1 MSDQVHDTPTAGF
14 ISADPRTLTALGERV
29 AIVETKVS
37 GLQAVVEKIS
47 ANIHGMNNELM
58 KIQVV
63 GGRNSDTLDGLKT
76 NVAER
81 GVQIA
86 EFRANV
92 TAQLV
97 ELRSETATQVSK
109 LATAVEALSTKS
121 YLLEGAWGATV
132 RISAAIVASIGIL
145 GMLAKL
151 LGFVR

>member
-1 MSDQVHDTPTAGF
+1 MSDQEHETVPASY
-14 ISADPRTLTALGERV
+14 ISGDPRTLNALGERV
-29 AIVETKVS
+29 AIVETKVN

-47 ANIHGMNNELM
+47 SNIHGMNQELM
-58 KIQVV
+58 KIQIV

-97 ELRSETATQVSK
+97 ELRSETASNVGK

-121 YLLEGAWGATV
+121 WMLEGAWGATV
-132 RISAAIVASIGIL
+132 RISAAIVASIGVL
-145 GMLAKL
+145 GVIAKL
-151 LGFVR
+151 LGLVK